1 MDTGTFLRR
10 ALGDEGHYCLFAY
23 FGNKL
28 IQKFYPDIETLIQQA
43 QEKDKEGLNA
53 FFSLGTFETDQNRT
67 AANVHQVRSLFIDVD
82 CGELSEEEI
91 AEGKRKYA
99 TQAEALSKLKEFCK
113 DTGMPRPTVVNS
125 GYGIHA
131 YWFFTD
137 PVSRE
142 EWLPLAK
149 RLKKLSADKDF
160 LIDPSVTAD
169 AARILRVPLTHN
181 YKYGTSKPVTI
192 LGDFLSEPLPI
203 QQYVDIIGVDFL
215 DGVKEVPKE
224 YNAIQSA
231 LIGNYES
238 SFRMIL
244 EKTMKGEGCAQ
255 IGHIVANQAACS
267 EPLWRAG
274 LSIARHCGDG
284 DVAIHKISYKY
295 PAYSASETETKADAI
310 KGPYRCETF
319 DLERPNVCK
328 DCPHHNKISSPI
340 TLGRYVKEATPE
352 DNIIVVTDVTKP
364 SVTHEVRVPDYP
376 KPYFRGVTGGVY
388 VRVPNGEE
396 GVKEEL
402 TYRNDLYIVRRIID
416 VEEGEC
422 VLVRHHTEN
431 DGIKEFILPLRQ
443 ATSKEELRKRFS
455 GEGVVGDYQKFMKY
469 LESWIVELQAT
480 TKAQNAMRQFGW
492 DKEHISFTV
501 GDKRIYADR
510 TESNPPCA
518 NTLGRVQDFGSKG
531 TLEGWK
537 EMAEFYNK
545 DKLIMHQFAL
555 CRGFGSVFM
564 EFFEGLASCL
574 FHIDGGTGVGKT
586 TVMRAQVSIWGD
598 PLKCLAIEQDT
609 DFSKLN
615 RYQVYHSLP
624 VCMDEMTNT
633 TPQAVSH
640 LVYQITQGRE
650 RDRMKQSA
658 NQNRMIEEYWSLLG
672 TSTANATLS
681 DKLLAGK
688 QDASAEQ
695 QRFLEWKAVPVFKKS
710 SNKQDTDAFGASV
723 LANYGVAG
731 PVFIKYVLNNI
742 NSCVELLKQTQRRI
756 DEAAELTAQNR
767 YWSADTAST
776 LTGCI
781 IAKRLG
787 LINYDV
793 EKMFNW
799 ILELLEYNKNT
810 IDEMS
815 SSVFQVITE
824 YITEHWS
831 SILHI
836 KSTDDLRKNPID
848 SEVHGGGLDALLV
861 EPTKNPAT
869 RLIGRYETDIGRA
882 YLMLQPLREW
892 CVSRQ
897 VDFTGLLDSLK
908 KDMNGKR
915 EKKRLGSGTLLR
927 LSSVWVISFDA
938 NLSEEDVRP

>member
-328 DCPHHNKISSPI
+328 DCPNYNKITSPI
-340 TLGRYVKEATPE
+340 SLGKHIKEATPA
-352 DNIIVVTDVTKP
+352 DNLIMVADITKP
-364 SVTHEVRVPDYP
+364 SVMQKVQIPDYP
-376 KPYFRGVTGGVY
+376 KPYFRGVAGGVY
-388 VRVPNGEE
+388 VRVPDGEE

-402 TYRNDLYIVRRIID
+402 IHHNDLYVVRRIRD

-422 VLVRHHTEN
+422 ILLKEHTQK
-431 DGIKEFILPLRQ
+431 DGIKEFILPVRQ
-443 ATSKEELRKRFS
+443 ATSKEELRKRLS
-455 GEGVVGDYQKFMKY
+455 HEGVVGDYQKFMKY
-469 LESWIVELQAT
+469 ITSWILELQST
-480 TKAQNAMRQFGW
+480 TPAQDAMRQFGW
-492 DKEHISFTV
+492 DKARLSFTV

-518 NTLGRVQDFGSKG
+518 NTLGRMNDFKSKG

-537 EMAEFYNK
+537 EMAEFYNR
-545 DKLIMHQFAL
+545 DDLVMHQFAL

-574 FHIDGGTGVGKT
+574 FHINGDTGVGKT
-586 TVMRAQVSIWGD
+586 TVMRAQASIWGD
-598 PLKCLAIEQDT
+598 PIKCLALERDT
-609 DFSKLN
+609 DLSKLN

-633 TPQAVSH
+633 NPESISNF
-640 LVYQITQGRE
+640 VYQMTQGRE

-658 NQNRMIEEYWSLLG
+658 NQNRMIEEFWNLLG
-672 TSTANATLS
+672 TSSANATLS
-681 DKLLAGK
+681 DKLLTNK
-688 QDASAEQ
+688 SDARAEQ
-695 QRFLEWKAVPVFKKS
+695 QRFLEWKAHPVFKES
-710 SNKQDTDAFGASV
+710 GNKKDTDAFGASV
-723 LANYGVAG
+723 LNNFGTAG
-731 PVFIKYVLNNI
+731 PEFITYVLNNME
-742 NSCVELLKQTQRRI
+742 SCIAILKQTQRRI
-756 DEAAELTAQNR
+756 DEAAGLTAQNR
-767 YWSADTAST
+767 YWSADTAAT

-781 IAKRLG
+781 IAKRIG

-793 EKMFNW
+793 EKMFQW
-799 ILELLEYNKNT
+799 ILELIEYNKDT
-810 IDEMS
+810 VEEMK
-815 SSVFQVITE
+815 SSVFQIVTE
-824 YITEHWS
+824 YITENWS

-836 KSTDDLRKNPID
+836 KSTDDLRNHAAA
-848 SEVHGGGLDALLV
+848 SELHGDGLDRLLI
-861 EPTKNPAT
+861 EPTKNPT
-869 RLIGRYETDIGRA
+869 TKLVGRYETDIGRA
-882 YLMLQPLREW
+882 YLSPKPLRDW
-892 CVSRQ
+892 CVARQ
-897 VDFTGLLDSLK
+897 IDFTSLIENLK
-908 KDMNGKR
+908 KNMNGKR
-915 EKKRLGSGTLLR
+915 EKKRLGKGTYLE
-927 LSSVWVISFDA
+927 LSSIWVISFDA
-938 NLSEEDVRP
+938 NLSETDD